1 MKIAC
6 VDDNQEILQQMG
18 ALLNRYGEEKGIMID
33 LCCYDSAEE
42 FLKET
47 HQGEY
52 NIVFMDIYFDG
63 QEMTGIEAARK
74 LRRKDSQ
81 CMIIFLTSSSDHM
94 PEAFAVHAFSYVLK
108 EELENQMRDVLDD
121 AVKVLPV
128 AKNLSVKQGSQEL
141 KIPHQT
147 IICAYTDGHYMN
159 IRILQGEPV
168 RLRMTFRELLDQ
180 LETEKCFL
188 QINKGVLVNMDHIKS
203 IEEGD
208 CGMIDGT
215 WLPIRHRDRSS
226 LIATWRSYQFDK
238 IREEQS

>member
-33 LCCYDSAEE
+33 LCCYDGAEE

-94 PEAFAVHAFSYVLK
+94 PEAFSVHAVSYILK
-108 EELENQMRDVLDD
+108 DSLDNQMEAVLDD
-121 AVKVLPV
+121 AMKVLPV
-128 AKNLSVKQGSQEL
+128 AKNLKVRKGSQEL
-141 KIPHQT
+141 RIPHQT
-147 IICAYTDGHYMN
+147 IICAYTDGHYLN
-159 IRILQGEPV
+159 IRTQGEEPV

-180 LETEKCFL
+180 LEAEKCFL
-188 QINKGVLVNMDHIKS
+188 QINKGVLVNMDHIKT

-208 CGMIDGT
+208 CRMIDGT

-226 LIATWRSYQFDK
+226 LSATWRSYQFNK

>member
-121 AVKVLPV
+121 AVKVLPL
-128 AKNLSVKQGSQEL
+128 AKKLSVKQGSQEL
-141 KIPHQT
+141 QIPHQR

-159 IRILQGEPV
+159 IRILNGEPL
-168 RLRMTFRELLDQ
+168 RLRLTFRELLDQ
-180 LETEKCFL
+180 LETEECFL
-188 QINKGVLVNMDHIKS
+188 QINKGVLVNMDHIQS
-203 IEEGD
+203 IEEGN
-208 CGMIDGT
+208 CGLFDGT
-215 WLPIRHRDRSS
+215 WLPVRHRDRSS
-226 LIATWRSYQFDK
+226 LIATWRSYQFNK

>member
-6 VDDNQEILQQMG
+6 VDDNQEILQQMEI
-18 ALLNRYGEEKGIMID
+18 LLERFSAEKGVPID
-33 LCCYDSAEE
+33 SVFYDNTAE
-42 FLKET
+42 FLDEA
-47 HQGEY
+47 QQEQF

-94 PEAFAVHAFSYVLK
+94 PEAFSVHAFSYILK
-108 EELENQMRDVLDD
+108 DSLDNQMEGVLDD
-121 AVKVLPV
+121 AMKVLPV
-128 AKNLSVKQGSQEL
+128 AKNLKVRKGSQEL
-141 KIPHQT
+141 RIPHQT
-147 IICAYTDGHYMN
+147 IICAYTDGHYLN
-159 IRILQGEPV
+159 IRTQGEEPV

-180 LETEKCFL
+180 LEAEKCFL
-188 QINKGVLVNMDHIKS
+188 QINKGVLVNMDHIKT

-208 CGMIDGT
+208 CRMIDGT

-226 LIATWRSYQFDK
+226 LIATWRSYQFNK